1 MQINSAKHIN
11 NIKANMYQEI
21 RTETTHAAIY
31 STFHFVSQAHFSES
45 SSATFNQSTF
55 DI

>member
-11 NIKANMYQEI
+11 NIKGNTYEEI
-21 RTETTHAAIY
+21 GTETTHAAIY
-31 STFHFVSQAHFSES
+31 STFHFVSQTHFSES
-45 SSATFNQSTF
+45 SLATF

>member
-1 MQINSAKHIN
+1 MQINSTRHVK

-21 RTETTHAAIY
+21 GTETTHAAIY
-31 STFHFVSQAHFSES
+31 STFHFVSQTHFSDS
-45 SSATFNQSTF
+45 SSATLNQSTF